1 MKAVFGVE
9 ATVDQIRNG
18 ERVYGVVLG
27 RVSVVV
33 ILVAVGHH
41 RIDQFDL
48 RFLLQKPTGQFKQ
61 VVVGS
66 TADS

>member
-1 MKAVFGVE
+1 
-9 ATVDQIRNG
+9 
-18 ERVYGVVLG
+18 
-27 RVSVVV
+27 
-33 ILVAVGHH
+33 VGHH

-66 TADS
+66 TADSWCRASTSCAGTWEKLPRNWRRWGHAV

>member
-1 MKAVFGVE
+1 
-9 ATVDQIRNG
+9 
-18 ERVYGVVLG
+18 
-27 RVSVVV
+27 VSVVV